1 MNNIQK
7 NFKRKGMVHGP
18 AGKDKVH
25 GVSLSAGEAVLPQQ
39 TVQKMGGAARIASL
53 IRETTGKE
61 PKHTLRSG
69 AKYASGM
76 VPSEISA
83 ARTRYGI
90 PPASGDDLI
99 KMAHMNNPQGVN
111 PDQFGPVKP
120 TPTLTAS
127 NPNPNPNPPH
137 ATGYPLPTSVQPMVQ
152 GPPTPTTKVSL
163 QLHPAEVNARQAR
176 AAASTMTPIDVARME
191 AARRPSLV
199 EDAMKSSTSQPQSTS
214 STPQPRQGGVKGFV
228 ERNIINPAQKIWNG
242 TPSTAATEV
251 TSPVTPKT
259 PAEAFAEA
267 QRAEQARI
275 AAEAAKSAEKAA
287 AAEMQTAATRGTR
300 TASLEH
306 AYGASGK
313 QTADAMGAV
322 GDAARWVKNKVG
334 DVLKNPKTA
343 PIIGTAVEGV
353 MNRDVYLDQHKSD
366 MPWTERA
373 IQAIPAVA
381 GYGMGTAAAV
391 PGALGG
397 AAAGSAVPVVG
408 TVAGGVVGGLA
419 GGTAGYVAGSS
430 TAEAAMKKLSGSENF
445 MLPHDLYAREAA
457 DDARLK
463 QALAQ
468 RAVRTTA
475 AAPTAAAPTAINQ
488 AEIDGWKKHIAA
500 GGTPP
505 FAPTPAWNEAYKQSI
520 GTFNP
525 GAVMDAAAPAPA
537 APAPAAPTQQN
548 GLVVTRGPNGER
560 VITGVGENAFAPT
573 KTTPTLANA
582 VGGNGP
588 GSGNNTTGTVW
599 KNGQIT
605 TNNVTPTKV
614 GEKETPND
622 TFNRLQAD
630 VVNAARNGNL
640 DEQRAANR
648 AMKSH
653 LLHDQTM
660 ANREHSQG
668 QLKIAQVQKEIAL
681 GQRQHEKDKETV
693 DRINKLF
700 DDRYFDEYKTK
711 DGELKRT
718 PNKEKTNAFRRF
730 FDSAIPA
737 MEAQVGVP
745 FAQWSPT
752 RQAQEVDRM
761 QMLYEVAEAAGKVG
775 GVQVPITSEAGI
787 GAGNPSLA
795 DAMSPAKGTPTLANK
810 LFGWKVSGGNDWVK
824 VGDNVVREHQLTT
837 DDMGVN
843 SERKRFIRD
852 AIAKSQEQMRK

>member
-7 NFKRKGMVHGP
+7 DFKRKASGMIHGP

-69 AKYASGM
+69 AKYADGAIDMRKMNEALIETQHDGIMRKAFERPVDPAAVRNLASSM
-76 VPSEISA
+76 AKPVVPTAPAPAAVSVAPAVAAEIPPVRQASTIADAAKAASALPQPVAPVAAAAPLSTLDTMKALPGKMWDAAKRGVNAVAGNAVPAADVAKAAVPVADAAPTAASAMDKAAQFGKTTGNITQELAEGAIKAGETIKEGATAGARGAGTLLAGGINLLNKAAKPLAVAQLVNA
-83 ARTRYGI
+83 ARDT
-90 PPASGDDLI
+90 
-99 KMAHMNNPQGVN
+99 MN
-111 PDQFGPVKP
+111 
-120 TPTLTAS
+120 TPTLANGAQMAVDAAGAVPLITKAGSLAS
-127 NPNPNPNPPH
+127 
-137 ATGYPLPTSVQPMVQ
+137 AGGTL
-152 GPPTPTTKVSL
+152 L
-163 QLHPAEVNARQAR
+163 
-176 AAASTMTPIDVARME
+176 AAADLGS
-191 AARRPSLV
+191 
-199 EDAMKSSTSQPQSTS
+199 
-214 STPQPRQGGVKGFV
+214 
-228 ERNIINPAQKIWNG
+228 
-242 TPSTAATEV
+242 
-251 TSPVTPKT
+251 
-259 PAEAFAEA
+259 
-267 QRAEQARI
+267 
-275 AAEAAKSAEKAA
+275 
-287 AAEMQTAATRGTR
+287 RG
-300 TASLEH
+300 AN
-306 AYGASGK
+306 
-313 QTADAMGAV
+313 M
-322 GDAARWVKNKVG
+322 
-334 DVLKNPKTA
+334 
-343 PIIGTAVEGV
+343 
-353 MNRDVYLDQHKSD
+353 
-366 MPWTERA
+366 
-373 IQAIPAVA
+373 
-381 GYGMGTAAAV
+381 
-391 PGALGG
+391 ALG
-397 AAAGSAVPVVG
+397 SPLEN
-408 TVAGGVVGGLA
+408 GGLA
-419 GGTAGYVAGSS
+419 HVA
-430 TAEAAMKKLSGSENF
+430 TDILSGSDSKLAMAKANRSLANDPEMIAMRNA
-445 MLPHDLYAREAA
+445 MKPPVAA
-457 DDARLK
+457 APAAPAAVGTFNPGEVMDAAIQK
-463 QALAQ
+463 PAP
-468 RAVRTTA
+468 A
-475 AAPTAAAPTAINQ
+475 AAPTAP
-488 AEIDGWKKHIAA
+488 
-500 GGTPP
+500 
-505 FAPTPAWNEAYKQSI
+505 
-520 GTFNP
+520 
-525 GAVMDAAAPAPA
+525 V
-537 APAPAAPTQQN
+537 QQN

-573 KTTPTLANA
+573 KTTPTLTNA

-605 TNNVTPTKV
+605 TNNVTPTKA

-648 AMKSH
+648 AMKGF

-668 QLKIAQVQKEIAL
+668 QLNIAQVQKEIAL
-681 GQRQHEKDKETV
+681 GQRQHERDKETV

-700 DDRYFDEYKTK
+700 DDRYFDEYRTK

-737 MEAQVGVP
+737 MESQVGVP

-761 QMLYEVAEAAGKVG
+761 QMLYEIAETAGKVG
-775 GVQVPITSEAGI
+775 GVQVPITSESGI

-810 LFGWKVSGGNDWVK
+810 LFGWKISGGNDWVK

-852 AIAKSQEQMRK
+852 AITKSQDQMRK

>member
-7 NFKRKGMVHGP
+7 NFKRKASGMIHGP

-69 AKYASGM
+69 AKYADGAIDM
-76 VPSEISA
+76 RKMNEALIETQHDGIMRKAFERPVDPA
-83 ARTRYGI
+83 AVRNLAG
-90 PPASGDDLI
+90 S
-99 KMAHMNNPQGVN
+99 MA
-111 PDQFGPVKP
+111 K
-120 TPTLTAS
+120 
-127 NPNPNPNPPH
+127 
-137 ATGYPLPTSVQPMVQ
+137 
-152 GPPTPTTKVSL
+152 
-163 QLHPAEVNARQAR
+163 
-176 AAASTMTPIDVARME
+176 
-191 AARRPSLV
+191 
-199 EDAMKSSTSQPQSTS
+199 
-214 STPQPRQGGVKGFV
+214 
-228 ERNIINPAQKIWNG
+228 
-242 TPSTAATEV
+242 
-251 TSPVTPKT
+251 PVTPS
-259 PAEAFAEA
+259 PAIAPAVPSV
-267 QRAEQARI
+267 
-275 AAEAAKSAEKAA
+275 AAELPPVRQASTIADAAKAASALPQPITPVAAAAPLSTLDTMKSLPGRAWDAAKRGVSAVAGNAVPAVADAATDAVKAA
-287 AAEMQTAATRGTR
+287 A
-300 TASLEH
+300 
-306 AYGASGK
+306 
-313 QTADAMGAV
+313 
-322 GDAARWVKNKVG
+322 
-334 DVLKNPKTA
+334 
-343 PIIGTAVEGV
+343 
-353 MNRDVYLDQHKSD
+353 
-366 MPWTERA
+366 
-373 IQAIPAVA
+373 
-381 GYGMGTAAAV
+381 
-391 PGALGG
+391 
-397 AAAGSAVPVVG
+397 PVV
-408 TVAGGVVGGLA
+408 
-419 GGTAGYVAGSS
+419 
-430 TAEAAMKKLSGSENF
+430 
-445 MLPHDLYAREAA
+445 D
-457 DDARLK
+457 
-463 QALAQ
+463 
-468 RAVRTTA
+468 
-475 AAPTAAAPTAINQ
+475 AAPTAASAMDKAAQFGKTTGNIAQELTEGAIKAGETIKEGATAGARGAGTILAGGVNLLNKAAKPLAVAQLVNAARDTMNTPTLANGAQMAVDAAGAVPLITKAGSLASAGGSLLAAADLGSRGANMALGSPLENGGLAHVVTDILSGGGSKLAWAKANRSLANDPEMIAMRNAMKPPVVAPAAPAVAAPTAINQ

-537 APAPAAPTQQN
+537 ASAPAAPAPAAPVQQN

-605 TNNVTPTKV
+605 TNNVTPMKA
-614 GEKETPND
+614 GEKETSND

-668 QLKIAQVQKEIAL
+668 QLKIAQVQKDIAL
-681 GQRQHEKDKETV
+681 GQRQHERDKETV

-737 MEAQVGVP
+737 MESQVGVP

-761 QMLYEVAEAAGKVG
+761 QMLYEVAETAGKVG
-775 GVQVPITSEAGI
+775 GVQVPITSESGI

-843 SERKRFIRD
+843 SERKRFLRD